1 MVSFRLFDLRA
12 ALKGGLRPLTRAL
25 VPLVL
30 LTLSASPLRS
40 QTIED
45 GLMMPKK
52 NFCTGFLYVHDSW
65 DQYWEGTLKRGNGN
79 IGTITTQTI
88 TWAGNYGVTDRL
100 NVIAMVPYVKT
111 KASQGVLHG
120 MSGFQDMTVAV
131 KYKVLDTAFTSR
143 GSFRTILAASAGAP
157 LTDYTPDFLPLSIGL
172 ASKRLSGRMTLM
184 FHAKQGWFIHAS
196 GAYSGRGKVTLDRP
210 SYYTDGQLFISD
222 QVAMPDVFDYTVSA
236 GYLRERMHFPIS
248 FSQQITRG
256 GGDIRRQDMPFV
268 SNRMNVQKVEAL
280 AMYYLPT
287 PKKLAVRLA
296 ANYTLDG
303 RNVGQSTTI
312 TAGLFYIFDF

>member
-12 ALKGGLRPLTRAL
+12 ALKGGLRPLTL
-25 VPLVL
+25 PSLVL
-30 LTLSASPLRS
+30 LTLSAPPLRS

-45 GLMMPKK
+45 GLMMPKR

-210 SYYTDGQLFISD
+210 SYYTDGQLYISD

-312 TAGLFYIFDF
+312 TAGLFYIFNF

>member
-12 ALKGGLRPLTRAL
+12 ALKGGLRPLTL
-25 VPLVL
+25 PSLVL
-30 LTLSASPLRS
+30 LTLSAPPLRS

-45 GLMMPKK
+45 GLMMPKR

-172 ASKRLSGRMTLM
+172 ASNRLSGRMTFM